1 METGKKL
8 RYDIKELREHP
19 EKLTKA
25 YQEQEDRKKERGE
38 QRHEWTEWEEYQ
50 KTLGKLLENV
60 PDKKK
65 ETKAM
70 EPTWTRLMEK
80 WENAKGKGGTGICP
94 QKRNM

>member
-8 RYDIKELREHP
+8 RYDIKELSDHP

-50 KTLGKLLENV
+50 KTLGKLLEKTH
-60 PDKKK
+60 PLKKK

-70 EPTWTRLMEK
+70 GPTWTLLMEK
-80 WENAKGKGGTGICP
+80 WGT
-94 QKRNM
+94 QKEKDELQYAHKK